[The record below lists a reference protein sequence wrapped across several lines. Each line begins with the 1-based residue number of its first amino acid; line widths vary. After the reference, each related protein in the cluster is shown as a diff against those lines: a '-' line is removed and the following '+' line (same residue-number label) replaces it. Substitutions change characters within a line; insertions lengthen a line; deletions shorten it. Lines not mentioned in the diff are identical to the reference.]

1 MTRKDYKLIAQAI
14 IDAQDSVER
23 DAQAPEVWSA
33 VVRSLATAL
42 KQENPKFDTSKFY
55 TYLGF

>member
-14 IDAQDSVER
+14 IDAQESVER
-23 DAQAPEVWSA
+23 DAKAPEVWSA
-33 VVRSLATAL
+33 IVISLANSL
-42 KQENPKFDTSKFY
+42 QQDNPNFDTSKFY